1 MIDFSLLME
10 LSAFFLSF
18 LSKGSSKSDRCDK
31 FLNVPT
37 IYLPRDELDVNILA
51 TSGGFSFSAVKN
63 LRISLPHS
71 RFCIYRS
78 RITAIAKHLAQ

>member
-1 MIDFSLLME
+1 MIDFSPLME

-51 TSGGFSFSAVKN
+51 TSGGFSF
-63 LRISLPHS
+63 
-71 RFCIYRS
+71 FCRKELENFNP
-78 RITAIAKHLAQ
+78 A